1 MIKYDNIDLLVEEVG
16 ETENKEAL
24 VLEGEDIIDAYNE
37 GNESILNRFSTV
49 DTSTLIVEG
58 EEIAFKFSDEIL
70 KDFPTWVDTKV
81 GKVKMMVDKFTGKVY
96 SQVKQ
101 EEDTQL
107 FYHSNMKV
115 ESEIF
120 ETRKEGE
127 DEVVFKT
134 AAPLWK
140 KLEKGNWVVDED
152 MIELTNT
159 SLAISLTN
167 YMGE

>member
-1 MIKYDNIDLLVEEVG
+1 MIKYDNVDLLIEEVG
-16 ETENKEAL
+16 EVENKEAL

-49 DTSTLIVEG
+49 ETSALMVEG
-58 EEIAFKFSDEIL
+58 EEISFKFSEEIL
-70 KDFPTWVDTKV
+70 KDFPTWVDSKV
-81 GKVKMMVDKFTGKVY
+81 GKVRMLVDRFTGKVY
-96 SQVKQ
+96 SHVKQ

-140 KLEKGNWVVDED
+140 KLVEDKWVVDED

-167 YMGE
+167 YMGD

>member
-1 MIKYDNIDLLVEEVG
+1 MIKYDNVDLLIEEVG
-16 ETENKEAL
+16 EVENKEAL
-24 VLEGEDIIDAYNE
+24 VLEGEDIIDAYNS

-49 DTSTLIVEG
+49 ETSALMVEG
-58 EEIAFKFSDEIL
+58 EEISFKFSEEIL
-70 KDFPTWVDTKV
+70 KDFPTWVDSKV
-81 GKVKMMVDKFTGKVY
+81 GKVRMLVDRFTGKVY
-96 SQVKQ
+96 SHVKQ

-140 KLEKGNWVVDED
+140 KLVEDKWVVDED

-167 YMGE
+167 YMGD

>member
-1 MIKYDNIDLLVEEVG
+1 M
-16 ETENKEAL
+16 
-24 VLEGEDIIDAYNE
+24 
-37 GNESILNRFSTV
+37 
-49 DTSTLIVEG
+49 VEG
-58 EEIAFKFSDEIL
+58 EEISFKFSEEIL
-70 KDFPTWVDTKV
+70 KDFPTWVDSKV
-81 GKVKMMVDKFTGKVY
+81 GKVRMLVDRFTGKVY
-96 SQVKQ
+96 SHVKQ

-140 KLEKGNWVVDED
+140 KLVEDKWVVDED

-167 YMGE
+167 YMGD